1 LQSKVV
7 VGKGTDNSGTVIQ
20 SLISAYNDVIN
31 LHKSLTQNKNS
42 TQSAG
47 NLATEKSLLSFVS
60 SFKSSFSI
68 GIRLTDN
75 TKMSFSE
82 IGVDLQ
88 LDGTAKFNAIKYAT
102 ASGSDL
108 QSKLASGVKVG
119 YVSETEDLSKKLIT
133 VLKASG
139 TIEAQVATKNEAI
152 SNLQK
157 RKSDFE
163 NKLILVQQR
172 YTDQYSRLNKLL
184 YELDSTSKSLTSSL
198 TALTNM
204 NASK

>member
-1 LQSKVV
+1 MVLE
-7 VGKGTDNSGTVIQ
+7 
-20 SLISAYNDVIN
+20 
-31 LHKSLTQNKNS
+31 H
-42 TQSAG
+42 
-47 NLATEKSLLSFVS
+47 
-60 SFKSSFSI
+60 
-68 GIRLTDN
+68 
-75 TKMSFSE
+75 
-82 IGVDLQ
+82 LQ

-108 QSKLASGVKVG
+108 QNKLATGVKVG
-119 YVSETEDLSKKLIT
+119 YVSSSETLSTNIAT
-133 VLKASG
+133 VLKAGG
-139 TIEAQVATKNEAI
+139 TIEAQVSNKNQAI

-157 RKSDFE
+157 RQSNLE